1 MVDRSH
7 YSTGNPWERQIGFSR
22 AVRVGNIVLTAG
34 TIASDEN
41 GVIQGS
47 TCYEQCCYILR
58 KLDGVLREAGSE
70 LSHVVRVVCYLTDLG
85 DSDGFTQAH
94 REFFGEILPATT
106 CLQVAGL
113 FGEGAR
119 VEIELT
125 AVVPET
131 ETS

>member
-1 MVDRSH
+1 MADRSH

-34 TIASDEN
+34 TIASDEQ
-41 GVIQGS
+41 GIIQGD
-47 TCYEQCCYILR
+47 TCYEQCCYILL
-58 KLDGVLREAGSE
+58 KLEGVLREAGSE
-70 LSHVVRVVCYLTDLG
+70 LSHVVRVVCYLVDLA
-85 DSDGFTQAH
+85 DANGFTQAH
-94 REFFGEILPATT
+94 LEFFGEIRPATT
-106 CLQVAGL
+106 CVQVAGL